1 MMYMIRH
8 LQFIFHMA
16 IFSYTLPPIYLSF
29 IQILMPIMMFDLL
42 DGIISQSDAAGNS
55 IKQLGGL
62 DFDAEAE
69 DKIMSGYLPSLTQMG
84 YESVNSLLNLKTVSV
99 VICTYI
105 IRMAIS
111 GFLKLIM
118 KIGKKLSGKKQR

>member
-8 LQFIFHMA
+8 LQFIFHIA

-42 DGIISQSDAAGNS
+42 DGIISQSDGAGNS

-62 DFDAEAE
+62 DFDAKAE
-69 DKIMSGYLPSLTQMG
+69 EKIMSGFLPSLT
-84 YESVNSLLNLKTVSV
+84 
-99 VICTYI
+99 
-105 IRMAIS
+105 
-111 GFLKLIM
+111 
-118 KIGKKLSGKKQR
+118 